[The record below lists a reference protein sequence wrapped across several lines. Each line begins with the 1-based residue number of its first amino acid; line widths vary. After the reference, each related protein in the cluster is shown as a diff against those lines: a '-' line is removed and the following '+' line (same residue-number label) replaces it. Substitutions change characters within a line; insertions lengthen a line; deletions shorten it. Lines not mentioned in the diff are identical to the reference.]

1 MPPAHVHFNGNVNLA
16 DAESVMREIVA
27 RVSSSV
33 RRIPDGETG
42 DRGNWVFFQMQ
53 KFLQLPWLVFR
64 GAAAGGCRRA
74 WRCKPVTSP
83 AGRPAAVG
91 HPP

>member
-42 DRGNWVFFQMQ
+42 DRVTGSSSRCRSSCSCPGWCSAARP
-53 KFLQLPWLVFR
+53 LE
-64 GAAAGGCRRA
+64 AAAGA

>member
-1 MPPAHVHFNGNVNLA
+1 VIC
-16 DAESVMREIVA
+16 EIVA

-42 DRGNWVFFQMQ
+42 DRGNWIFFQMQ
-53 KFLQLPWLVFR
+53 KVLQLPRLVPAR
-64 GAAAGGCRRA
+64 PLEAAAGA

-83 AGRPAAVG
+83 AGRPAAFG